1 MKKDIFISMDVSGK
15 LNDSE
20 KLCVMSGI
28 VFVNK
33 ESHDRFV
40 NSYHL
45 IRAC

>member
-28 VFVNK
+28 VLTKKAMNALSTV
-33 ESHDRFV
+33 
-40 NSYHL
+40 
-45 IRAC
+45 II